1 MIEWPAKCARC
12 GEEIEDWANAGL
24 HNGGWLHKAC
34 WGELS
39 LETLSRGGDL
49 PELRSPVDR
58 GSQLELPM
66 MIFLLMFHFGLAA
79 AVAGWFLL
87 TQTEESRTA
96 GILLLV
102 AGLIVPLIGAAGA
115 ALNIM
120 SRRRIELIR
129 HALDL
134 QGGWKPGS

>member
-1 MIEWPAKCARC
+1 
-12 GEEIEDWANAGL
+12 
-24 HNGGWLHKAC
+24 
-34 WGELS
+34 
-39 LETLSRGGDL
+39 
-49 PELRSPVDR
+49 LRSPVER

-96 GILLLV
+96 GIILLV
-102 AGLIVPLIGAAGA
+102 AGLLVPLVGAAGA
-115 ALNIM
+115 AVNIV
-120 SRRRIELIR
+120 SRRRIEIIR

-134 QGGWKPGS
+134 QGGWKAGR